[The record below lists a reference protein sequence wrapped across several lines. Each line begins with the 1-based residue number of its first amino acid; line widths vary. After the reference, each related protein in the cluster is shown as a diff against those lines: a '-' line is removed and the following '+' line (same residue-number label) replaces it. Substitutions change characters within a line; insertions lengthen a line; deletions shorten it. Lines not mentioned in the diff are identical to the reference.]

1 MTTRRRMLRGAV
13 GAAAA
18 LAAPNFARAQGRYP
32 DRPVRIVVPF
42 PAGGGTD
49 TMARMVIDAGFQ
61 AALGVPVI
69 VDNRGGGSTMIGS
82 DHVAKSAPDGHTLLF
97 TITTLVQAPIAL
109 RQFPYRPV
117 EDFTWLGRL
126 GTGAITFTIG
136 PAVPASVTTLAE
148 FVAWGQGKPLAFG
161 NYSSGSTPH
170 AFAVMLAQET
180 KLNVTQVSYRGEAP
194 MLQDLLGGQFHGGF
208 HSTIVAGEMMRVG
221 RVRPLATGGLHRVP
235 SLADRVPTLRELGY
249 SRRFDFAGF
258 IGLLGPARLPPEV
271 VARLVPAFRET
282 LAVPELQRKLAA
294 QDIILGY
301 EDPETFR
308 ATGQPS
314 FDQWREIAESLDL
327 YATG

>member
-1 MTTRRRMLRGAV
+1 MTHHRRRLLH
-13 GAAAA
+13 AAA
-18 LAAPNFARAQGRYP
+18 LVPAALTGPARAQVRYP
-32 DRPVRIVVPF
+32 DRPIRIVVPF

-49 TMARMVIDAGFQ
+49 TMARMLIDAGFQ
-61 AALGVPVI
+61 AALGVPVV

-82 DHVAKSAPDGHTLLF
+82 EHVAKSPPDGHTLLF

-117 EDFTWLGRL
+117 EDFTWIGRL
-126 GTGAITFTIG
+126 GTGAITFTVG
-136 PAVPASVTTLAE
+136 PAVPPSVTTLAE
-148 FVAWGQGKPLAFG
+148 FVTWGQGRQLAFG

-208 HSTIVAGEMMRVG
+208 HSTIVAGEMMRAG
-221 RVRPLATGGLHRVP
+221 RVRPLATGGLDRVP

-249 SRRFDFAGF
+249 SHRFDFAGF

-271 VARLVPAFRET
+271 MTRLVPAFRDM
-282 LAVPELQRKLAA
+282 LAQPELRRKLSA
-294 QDIILGY
+294 QDIIVGY
-301 EDPETFR
+301 QDPEAFR
-308 ATGQPS
+308 EVGQRT
-314 FDQWREIAESLDL
+314 FDQWKEIAESLGL
-327 YATG
+327 YVTA